1 MPALCRRVVYKT
13 LNLLEYLL
21 RHGSERV
28 IEDARDHMRD
38 LKRLQ
43 KFEYVDPEGKDCGIN
58 VREKARIIVELLN
71 SNEQL
76 TAERDKARANKNK
89 YSGTSSE
96 SQGFSGG
103 GGGGGGLRLAAL
115 PAALDEMDPS

>member
-1 MPALCRRVVYKT
+1 MYKT

-43 KFEYVDPEGKDCGIN
+43 KFEYDCIEG
-58 VREKARIIVELLN
+58 L
-71 SNEQL
+71 
-76 TAERDKARANKNK
+76 
-89 YSGTSSE
+89 
-96 SQGFSGG
+96 
-103 GGGGGGLRLAAL
+103 
-115 PAALDEMDPS
+115 M